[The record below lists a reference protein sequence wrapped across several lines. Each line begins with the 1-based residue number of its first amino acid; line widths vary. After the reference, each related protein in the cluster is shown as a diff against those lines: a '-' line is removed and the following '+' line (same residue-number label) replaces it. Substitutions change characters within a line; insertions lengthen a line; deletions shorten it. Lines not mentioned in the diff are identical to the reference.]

1 MTFRARF
8 AAVALVLGLLHP
20 ALAPAQGFR
29 LGEGVE
35 TRDAPLEI
43 ISDQLEVDQNTGTTI
58 FTGNVQATRGNV
70 VLTSQ
75 ELHVFTIED
84 DEGRNQIVQVRALRD
99 AVLVTPTE
107 SAQADQ
113 MDYFVRTEMV
123 EAFGN
128 VILVQGPNTL
138 TGPEAVLN
146 LATGEGRIMGGVRT
160 ILQVD

>member
-1 MTFRARF
+1 MTFRARL
-8 AAVALVLGLLHP
+8 AAVAAALVLVHP
-20 ALAPAQGFR
+20 ALALAQGFR
-29 LGEGVE
+29 VGDRVD
-35 TRDAPLEI
+35 TQDAPLEI
-43 ISDQLEVDQNTGTTI
+43 ISDQLAVDQNTGTTI
-58 FTGNVQATRGNV
+58 FTGNVRATRGNV

-113 MDYFVRTEMV
+113 MDYFVETEIV
-123 EAFGN
+123 EATGN
-128 VILVQGPNTL
+128 VVLVQGPNTL

-146 LATGEGRIMGGVRT
+146 LVTGEGRIMGGVRT